1 MLNPV
6 SNIGES
12 LFYLLILFTAYVIAF
27 IRAIVIYKIH
37 GLQAVLTITLLALLT
52 FYILHFLNKLEDEN
66 IFLTCIIFTLIII
79 IIPLKLIPT
88 KVISISFIITLFII
102 CYFEFSFKKKLS
114 NYLFAQSLIS
124 YETISLYTWA
134 EKNDNDIAWEMI
146 YKKYPDPK
154 VIVEGL
160 NCYFYS
166 TVNTLD
172 NKIYNNQAFR
182 NATFL
187 AWSVHTKNRKEKIG
201 FETEEY
207 SNTSYYIFN
216 GNGDAAL
223 HVSLMEEF
231 MFWWIAL
238 AEKDII
244 MQLHIEE
251 FFKAIEKE
259 CLYPIFPE
267 HYNLENLIASYSKY
281 IERIK
286 SFHNAEK
293 IRLSLKQAMAH
304 ATAKELADK
313 AAKEDEI
320 LYEENGE
327 ETE

>member
-1 MLNPV
+1 
-6 SNIGES
+6 
-12 LFYLLILFTAYVIAF
+12 
-27 IRAIVIYKIH
+27 
-37 GLQAVLTITLLALLT
+37 
-52 FYILHFLNKLEDEN
+52 
-66 IFLTCIIFTLIII
+66 
-79 IIPLKLIPT
+79 
-88 KVISISFIITLFII
+88 
-102 CYFEFSFKKKLS
+102 
-114 NYLFAQSLIS
+114 
-124 YETISLYTWA
+124 
-134 EKNDNDIAWEMI
+134 
-146 YKKYPDPK
+146 
-154 VIVEGL
+154 VEGL

-166 TVNTLD
+166 TVNTIE
-172 NKIYNNQAFR
+172 NKIYNNLAFR
-182 NATFL
+182 NATFS
-187 AWSVHTKNRKEKIG
+187 AWSAHTKNRKEKIG

-216 GNGDAAL
+216 GNGDTAL

-238 AEKDII
+238 AEKDVI
-244 MQLHIEE
+244 MQSHIEE